1 MCLKELM
8 STKPI
13 VHGSLLFVVI
23 GTFFYMNFRFE
34 VCNGH
39 HDLMQKLWVL
49 MMLQLLRLKKIIIEF
64 SFGIWVK
71 MKYMSFLWK
80 TMNYLKNI
88 IKFGIKSV
96 IVLQKG
102 FDSEPI
108 YDEKYLETKVNLMNE
123 KYPFFIDDSGAEL
136 HAD

>member
-1 MCLKELM
+1 
-8 STKPI
+8 
-13 VHGSLLFVVI
+13 
-23 GTFFYMNFRFE
+23 
-34 VCNGH
+34 
-39 HDLMQKLWVL
+39 
-49 MMLQLLRLKKIIIEF
+49 
-64 SFGIWVK
+64 
-71 MKYMSFLWK
+71 
-80 TMNYLKNI
+80 MNYLKNI
-88 IKFGIKSV
+88 IKFGIKSA